1 MRPFLLLARLAPIAL
16 APIALVP
23 IALVLAGCGA
33 LDQDPVFTNA
43 ECRTVMYA
51 NPAVKEAMAI
61 VAISGNIARGEERPA
76 LEVAKQRAYNGCL
89 RDKGL
94 MRGGGVQ
101 PVKK

>member
-1 MRPFLLLARLAPIAL
+1 
-16 APIALVP
+16 
-23 IALVLAGCGA
+23 
-33 LDQDPVFTNA
+33 
-43 ECRTVMYA
+43 
-51 NPAVKEAMAI
+51 MAI